1 MIFALLLIPSLL
13 ASWFCYWFS
22 SIFPSLSNRTSKII
36 CIACPFVS
44 AILLG
49 IFASTALEAPVVDFE
64 VPYRTGWVIGG
75 TIIAVAAL
83 LVVPTLL
90 LAFAAARLR
99 RDPRNRKKPQAQ

>member
-1 MIFALLLIPSLL
+1 MIVLILLIPSIL

-22 SIFPSLSNRTSKII
+22 GVFPSLSSRTSKII

-64 VPYRTGWVIGG
+64 VPYRTGWVVGG
-75 TIIAVAAL
+75 TIVAVSAV
-83 LVVPTLL
+83 LVIPTLL
-90 LAFAAARLR
+90 LAYAAGMLR
-99 RDPRNRKKPQAQ
+99 KHSSGGNRQE